1 MPKSTVTER
10 TLDDLYPLPQG
21 EVFDGQ
27 LIKCEQ
33 VSVPFTYKS
42 GDRKGQQGSFD
53 KWEWTLV
60 VMAPDSFAGT
70 EVRGSTEPR
79 ITDAADSEFLPLARP
94 YVEAFLARALQV
106 GEEIDTDDLIGLW
119 CKFSVRHQEP
129 RARKNGDGFW
139 YNVEV
144 DEVFPYHPT
153 NGGNPSGAPIEPTSV
168 TPAPQAPSYD
178 EPPF

>member
-1 MPKSTVTER
+1 MKTTVSEGG
-10 TLDDLYPLPQG
+10 DLYPLPQG

-33 VSVPFTYKS
+33 VEVPFTYRT
-42 GDRKGQQGSFD
+42 GDKKGQKGSFQ

-60 VMAPDSFAGT
+60 VMAPDEFASV

-79 ITDAADSEFLPLARP
+79 ITDAADSEFLPLAKP
-94 YVEAFLARALQV
+94 YVEAFLAREIGV

-119 CKFSVRHQEP
+119 CKFSVRHQDP
-129 RARKNGDGFW
+129 RPRKNGDGFW

-144 DEVFPYHPT
+144 DEVFPFHAT
-153 NGGNPSGAPIEPTSV
+153 NGGNPAGNPAGNPVLEPTSV
-168 TPAPQAPSYD
+168 VPGAPQYD
-178 EPPF
+178 EPPY